1 MILFV
6 RQLSVFC
13 LIALPLG
20 AAAQAVSQNA
30 PDAPLSVID
39 WLGERPKPP
48 RPSRKPPVKP
58 AEAPVARSALPPAVT
73 VAPLG
78 KGGPRTIGL
87 VPTKVTGLPQDL
99 WVGSTAEDIAHQLDR
114 LPELHLPVAHS
125 LLFTLLLAQAT
136 APQGDAKQ
144 GDTLALARVRTLME
158 AAALDPAMSLIEQA
172 GVDTSVAHFD
182 LWIQVSLLL
191 GTEDRACLRLKDKP
205 FLTTDYGVRILCAA
219 RSGEWDTASLT
230 LGSAQAL
237 ALLPEN
243 DLLLLDR
250 FLNPDLYE
258 GAAPLPGP
266 REMTPLKFRLLE
278 AIGEP
283 QPTRNLPPAYAVAD
297 LRDIAGWKAQ
307 LEASERLTR
316 IGALPDNR
324 FLGIYTD
331 REPAASGGIWDRV
344 DALQRFDSAMSSGNP
359 EAIAKTLRPAWRAM
373 QQAET
378 EVTFATLYAEGLQGM
393 KLTGASAALRDR
405 VLLLSPLYEQVV
417 GGDTQSAEIAFLA
430 QIARGEGPS
439 ATPDIPHAQGIAS
452 AFSTPTPR
460 SGLVELAKNGQLGSA
475 ILHTI
480 ALLEDGARGDTAA
493 LRDAI
498 STLRALGLEDAAR
511 RAALQTSLL
520 ERE

>member
-1 MILFV
+1 MIRCV

-20 AAAQAVSQNA
+20 VAAQTAAQN
-30 PDAPLSVID
+30 DRNAPLSVID
-39 WLGERPKPP
+39 WLGERPKTPQP
-48 RPSRKPPVKP
+48 TRKAPVKP
-58 AEAPVARSALPPAVT
+58 DEAPVARTALPPVVT

-78 KGGPRTIGL
+78 KGGPRAIGL

-99 WVGSTAEDIAHQLDR
+99 WTGSTAEDIAHQLDR

-144 GDTLALARVRTLME
+144 GDVLALARVRTLME

-172 GVDTSVAHFD
+172 GVETSPDHFG
-182 LWIQVSLLL
+182 LWMQVSLLL

-219 RSGEWDTASLT
+219 RSGEWDTAALT

-237 ALLPEN
+237 ALLPES
-243 DLLLLDR
+243 DLSLLDR

-283 QPTRNLPPAYAVAD
+283 QPTRNLPAAYAVAD

-307 LEASERLTR
+307 LDAAERLTR

-331 REPAASGGIWDRV
+331 REPAASGGVWDRV
-344 DALQRFDSAMSSGNP
+344 EAMSSGNA
-359 EAIAKTLRPAWRAM
+359 EAIAKALRPAWRAM

-378 EVTFATLYAEGLQGM
+378 EVTFATLYAEDLQGTD
-393 KLTGASAALRDR
+393 LTGASAALRDR
-405 VLLLSPLYEQVV
+405 ILLLSPLYEQVASA
-417 GGDTQSAEIAFLA
+417 DTTPAEITFLS
-430 QIARGEGPS
+430 QIARGE
-439 ATPDIPHAQGIAS
+439 A
-452 AFSTPTPR
+452 
-460 SGLVELAKNGQLGSA
+460 A

-520 ERE
+520 ERD